1 MNSTKYYHILTYGCQ
16 MNVHESEKLAGF
28 LEERG
33 YIETQ
38 NQNQADVIVFNTC
51 CIRKSAEEKI
61 LGNIGAVKPIKK
73 INPNLIVAV
82 CGCMSQQ
89 PEMADLIQ
97 SKFPFVNIIFG
108 THNLSKFGEFLDDYN
123 LNHKRIKSIEDE
135 VYINENVPMYR
146 TSGYNG
152 WVNIMYGC
160 NNFCTYCIVPY
171 VRGREKSRDAKDI
184 IDEVDSLLKTGKYK
198 VITLLGQNV
207 NSYGNDLNNG
217 ISFAMLLQK
226 IADLPYDFKLKFMT
240 SHPKDLTEDVIDVIA
255 SNPKISKAIH
265 LPVQSGSNR
274 ILKLMN
280 RKYTV
285 EHYLNTINKIKE
297 KIPNVSL
304 TSDFIVGFPTET
316 EEDFNMTCDLVK
328 KVSYNGIFAFMYS
341 PRHGTPAAE
350 MDGQISQDEKNK
362 RVNALLKLEKEISL
376 QKNKEMIGKVEN
388 CIVER
393 KLDTNDSNCYVV
405 KTDSGKTIIVQ
416 SNDLQELSFVNVK
429 ITKIKNNQLYGEVLN

>member
-1 MNSTKYYHILTYGCQ
+1 MNDIKFYNIMTYGCQ

-28 LEERG
+28 LKERG

-38 NQNQADVIVFNTC
+38 DQNNADVIVFNTC

-73 INPNLIVAV
+73 RNPNLIVAV

-89 PEMADLIQ
+89 KEMADLIQ
-97 SKFPFVNIIFG
+97 QKFPFVNIIFG

-123 LNHKRIKSIEDE
+123 TTHKRIKSIEE
-135 VYINENVPMYR
+135 ETYINENVPMFR

-171 VRGREKSRDAKDI
+171 VRGREISRQPQDI
-184 IDEVDSLLKTGKYK
+184 IDEVESLLKTGQYK

-207 NSYGNDLNNG
+207 NSYGKDLDSN
-217 ISFAMLLQK
+217 ITFAKLMQK
-226 IADLPYDFKLKFMT
+226 ICELPYDFKLKFMT
-240 SHPKDLTEDVIDVIA
+240 SHPKDLTDDVIDTIA
-255 SNPKISKAIH
+255 QNSKISKAIH

-280 RKYTV
+280 RNYTV
-285 EHYLNTINKIKE
+285 EHYLEIIDKIKN

-316 EEDFNMTCDLVK
+316 EEDFNMTCELVR
-328 KVSYNGIFAFMYS
+328 KVQYNGIFAFMYS
-341 PRHGTPAAE
+341 PRPGTPAAN
-350 MDGQISQDEKNK
+350 MDGQIDFEEKNR
-362 RVNALLKLEKEISL
+362 RVNILLKLEKEISS
-376 QKNKEMIGKVEN
+376 QKNKEMIGNIEN

-393 KLDTNDSNCYVV
+393 KLDTKSNDEYLV
-405 KTDSGKTIIVQ
+405 KTDSGKTIIVKN
-416 SNDLQELSFVNVK
+416 NDLKELTFVNVK
-429 ITKIKNNQLYGEVLN
+429 ITNIENNQLYGEVIE

>member
-1 MNSTKYYHILTYGCQ
+1 
-16 MNVHESEKLAGF
+16 
-28 LEERG
+28 
-33 YIETQ
+33 
-38 NQNQADVIVFNTC
+38 
-51 CIRKSAEEKI
+51 
-61 LGNIGAVKPIKK
+61 
-73 INPNLIVAV
+73 
-82 CGCMSQQ
+82 
-89 PEMADLIQ
+89 MADLIQ
-97 SKFPFVNIIFG
+97 KKFPFVNIIFG
-108 THNLSKFGEFLDDYN
+108 THNLSKFGEFLDDFN

-184 IDEVDSLLKTGKYK
+184 IEEVESLLKTGKYK

-207 NSYGNDLNNG
+207 NSYGNDLSNG

-226 IADLPYDFKLKFMT
+226 IADLPYEFKLKFMT
-240 SHPKDLTEDVIDVIA
+240 SHPKDLTDDVIDVIA

-285 EHYLNTINKIKE
+285 EHYLETINKIKE

-328 KVSYNGIFAFMYS
+328 TVSYNGIFAFMYS
-341 PRHGTPAAE
+341 PRQGTPAAT
-350 MDGQISQDEKNK
+350 MDGQVSQEEKNK

-376 QKNKEMIGKVEN
+376 QKNNEMIGKVEN

-393 KLDTNDSNCYVV
+393 KLDTKDLDCYVV

-416 SNDLQELSFVNVK
+416 RNDLQELSFVDVK
-429 ITKIKNNQLYGEVLN
+429 ITKIENNQLYGEVLN

>member
-1 MNSTKYYHILTYGCQ
+1 MNNTKYYHILTYGCQ

-33 YIETQ
+33 YVETQ

-73 INPNLIVAV
+73 LNPNLVVAV

-97 SKFPFVNIIFG
+97 KKFPFVNIIFG
-108 THNLSKFGEFLDDYN
+108 THNLSKFGEFLDDFN

-184 IDEVDSLLKTGKYK
+184 IEEVESLLKTGKYK

-207 NSYGNDLNNG
+207 NSYGNDLSNG
-217 ISFAMLLQK
+217 ISFAKLLQK
-226 IADLPYDFKLKFMT
+226 IADLPYEFKLKFMT
-240 SHPKDLTEDVIDVIA
+240 SHPKDLTDDVIDVIA
-255 SNPKISKAIH
+255 NNPKISKAIH

-285 EHYLNTINKIKE
+285 EHYLETINKIKE

-328 KVSYNGIFAFMYS
+328 TVSYNGIFAFMYS
-341 PRHGTPAAE
+341 PRQGTPAAT
-350 MDGQISQDEKNK
+350 MDGQVSQEEKNK

-376 QKNKEMIGKVEN
+376 QKNNEMIGKVEN

-393 KLDTNDSNCYVV
+393 KLDTKDLDCYVV

-416 SNDLQELSFVNVK
+416 CNDLQELSFVDVK
-429 ITKIKNNQLYGEVLN
+429 ITKIENNQLYGEVLN

>member
-1 MNSTKYYHILTYGCQ
+1 MNDIKFYNIMTYGCQ

-28 LEERG
+28 LKERG

-38 NQNQADVIVFNTC
+38 DQNNADVIVFNTC

-73 INPNLIVAV
+73 RNPNLIVAV

-89 PEMADLIQ
+89 KEMADLFQ
-97 SKFPFVNIIFG
+97 QKFPFVNIIFG

-123 LNHKRIKSIEDE
+123 TTHKRIKSIEE
-135 VYINENVPMYR
+135 ETYINENVPMFR

-171 VRGREKSRDAKDI
+171 VRGREISRQPQDI
-184 IDEVDSLLKTGKYK
+184 VDEVESLLKTGQYK

-207 NSYGNDLNNG
+207 NSYGKDLDSN
-217 ISFAMLLQK
+217 ITFAKLMQK
-226 IADLPYDFKLKFMT
+226 ICELPYDFKLKFMT
-240 SHPKDLTEDVIDVIA
+240 SHPKDLTDDVIDTIA
-255 SNPKISKAIH
+255 QNSKISKAIH

-280 RKYTV
+280 RNYTV
-285 EHYLNTINKIKE
+285 EHYLEIIDKIKN

-316 EEDFNMTCDLVK
+316 EEDFNMTCELVR
-328 KVSYNGIFAFMYS
+328 KVQYNGIFAFMYS
-341 PRHGTPAAE
+341 PRPGTPAAN
-350 MDGQISQDEKNK
+350 MDGQIDFEEKNR
-362 RVNALLKLEKEISL
+362 RVNILLKLEKEISS
-376 QKNKEMIGKVEN
+376 QKNKEMIGNIEN

-393 KLDTNDSNCYVV
+393 KLDTKSNDEYLV
-405 KTDSGKTIIVQ
+405 KTDSGKTIIVKN
-416 SNDLQELSFVNVK
+416 NDLKELTFVNVK
-429 ITKIKNNQLYGEVLN
+429 ITNIENNQLYGEVIE

>member
-1 MNSTKYYHILTYGCQ
+1 MNNTKYYHILTYGCQ

-33 YIETQ
+33 YVETQ

-73 INPNLIVAV
+73 LNPNLVVAV

-97 SKFPFVNIIFG
+97 KKFPFVNIIFG
-108 THNLSKFGEFLDDYN
+108 THNLSKFGEFLDDFN

-184 IDEVDSLLKTGKYK
+184 IEEVESLLKTGKYK

-207 NSYGNDLNNG
+207 NSYGNDLSNG
-217 ISFAMLLQK
+217 ISFAKLLQK
-226 IADLPYDFKLKFMT
+226 IADLPYEFKLKFMT
-240 SHPKDLTEDVIDVIA
+240 SHPKDLTDDVIDVIA

-285 EHYLNTINKIKE
+285 EHYLETINKIKE

-328 KVSYNGIFAFMYS
+328 TVTYNGIFAFMYS
-341 PRHGTPAAE
+341 PRQGTPAAT
-350 MDGQISQDEKNK
+350 MDGQVSQEEKNK

-376 QKNKEMIGKVEN
+376 QKNNEMIGKVEN

-393 KLDTNDSNCYVV
+393 KLDTKDLDCYVV

-416 SNDLQELSFVNVK
+416 RNDLQELSFVDVK
-429 ITKIKNNQLYGEVLN
+429 ITKIENNQLYGEVLN

>member
-1 MNSTKYYHILTYGCQ
+1 MNDIKFYNIMTYGCQ

-28 LEERG
+28 LKERG

-38 NQNQADVIVFNTC
+38 DQNNADVIVFNTC

-73 INPNLIVAV
+73 RNPNLIVAV

-89 PEMADLIQ
+89 KEMADLIQ
-97 SKFPFVNIIFG
+97 QKFPFVNIIFG

-123 LNHKRIKSIEDE
+123 TTHKRIKSIEE
-135 VYINENVPMYR
+135 ETYINENVPMFR

-171 VRGREKSRDAKDI
+171 VRGREISRQPQDI
-184 IDEVDSLLKTGKYK
+184 IDEVESLLKTGQYK

-207 NSYGNDLNNG
+207 NSYGKDLDSN
-217 ISFAMLLQK
+217 ITFAKLMQK
-226 IADLPYDFKLKFMT
+226 ICELPYDFKLKFMT
-240 SHPKDLTEDVIDVIA
+240 SHPKDLTDDVIDTIA
-255 SNPKISKAIH
+255 QNSKISKAIH

-280 RKYTV
+280 RNYTV
-285 EHYLNTINKIKE
+285 EHYLEIIDKIKN

-316 EEDFNMTCDLVK
+316 EEDFNMTCELVR
-328 KVSYNGIFAFMYS
+328 KVQYNGIFAFMYS
-341 PRHGTPAAE
+341 PRPGTPAAN
-350 MDGQISQDEKNK
+350 MDGQIDFEEKNR
-362 RVNALLKLEKEISL
+362 RVNILLKLEKEISL
-376 QKNKEMIGKVEN
+376 QKNKEMIGNIEN

-393 KLDTNDSNCYVV
+393 KLDTKSNDEYLV
-405 KTDSGKTIIVQ
+405 KTDSGKTIIVK
-416 SNDLQELSFVNVK
+416 NNNLKELTFVNVK
-429 ITKIKNNQLYGEVLN
+429 ITNIENNQLYGEVIE